1 MTVTPRAAT
10 RLDRIPAKALPRTV
24 PLGGPKGLGFE
35 ERVALFV
42 CALHREQAAEL
53 LAGFAE
59 APRRCAESFAKMVS
73 NWDSSTRQ
81 ARLTREFGAHTDALD
96 RLQQLIVESPP
107 ALRCAIAEQLPEAWR
122 SRFPHL
128 APSPGMPSTP
138 LMAQLAAR
146 LVRETVR

>member
-1 MTVTPRAAT
+1 MIPRAAT
-10 RLDRIPAKALPRTV
+10 RVDRLPAKALPRTV
-24 PLGGPKGLGFE
+24 PLGDPKGLGFE

-42 CALHREQAAEL
+42 CALHRERSTEL
-53 LAGFAE
+53 LAGFAD
-59 APRRCAESFAKMVS
+59 APRKRAEAFAGTVTG
-73 NWDSSTRQ
+73 WDSSTRQ

-128 APSPGMPSTP
+128 ARSPGMPSTP